1 MAKKVN
7 PALLA
12 LRREFPEGFTPKK
25 AQTVKCD
32 DGGSL
37 QLPASVPLG
46 SISEIRRHLLAN
58 PATVGVLSGDHDGT
72 ERGGVGR
79 TDNATGASLL
89 ATFDVLLFAKAGADV
104 FAMRDRERA
113 VNAAFSAL
121 SAADEA
127 LVMAKNSMEATAD
140 GSPERKAAQKVFKA
154 AQEKADAAR
163 AEYARVKGA

>member
-32 DGGSL
+32 EGGSL

-46 SISEIRRHLLAN
+46 SIGEIRRHLLAN
-58 PATVGVLSGDHDGT
+58 PNTVGVLSGDHDGT
-72 ERGGVGR
+72 ECGGIGR

-89 ATFDVLLFAKAGADV
+89 ATFDVLLFGKVHGDV

-113 VNAAFSAL
+113 ISAAFAAL
-121 SAADEA
+121 TTADEA
-127 LVMAKNSMEATAD
+127 VVLAKASMDATAD
-140 GSPERKAAQKVFKA
+140 SSPERKAAQKVYKA
-154 AQEKADAAR
+154 AQDKADAAR
-163 AEYARVKGA
+163 AEYARMKGA